1 MTWEEERKKR
11 YRFKNIYQS
20 SVMNIDRIHP
30 LQQKNVISIVKELQ
44 KSDIEKVVVIGSS
57 LNMRC
62 NPWSDLDLVFY
73 GALDGPHRAYVEM
86 KVLSVVEGVVDM
98 LWMQDIK
105 DTNRILED
113 IEGGVAVYEQTS
125 FKCKHN
131 QYMGDANKV
140 L

>member
-11 YRFKNIYQS
+11 YKFRNIYQS

-30 LQQKNVISIVKELQ
+30 LQQKNVISIVREIQ
-44 KSDIEKVVVIGSS
+44 KSGVERIVVIGSS
-57 LNMRC
+57 LNLRC

-73 GALDGPHRAYVEM
+73 GDLDGLHRANVEM
-86 KVLSVVEGVVDM
+86 KVLSAVEGVIDI

-113 IEGGVAVYEQTS
+113 IAGGVAVYEQITP
-125 FKCKHN
+125 K
-131 QYMGDANKV
+131 G
-140 L
+140 